1 MHEMKIA
8 IIGQGYVGQTVGLYA
23 AQSHNVVGYDLH
35 AGLVHELNSGKTR
48 VEGLDATLL
57 TRGLAAGNYM
67 ATNDPQDID
76 GAEVVVIA
84 VPTPLTVDK
93 EPDMSFI
100 ESACQTIAAN
110 LTNDALIINE
120 STSYPGTVRKF
131 IKGNIEKLAPNRN
144 HMYAVSPERVDPGR
158 LDWNQANTPRLFAG
172 LTKEATAKT
181 RDFYSTF
188 AKNLVEVSKPEV
200 AEAAK
205 LFENTYRQVNI
216 ALVNEFAQIA
226 HALDI
231 PVREVLDAANTKPYG
246 FSKFTPSAGVGG
258 HCIPVDPSY
267 LAQVAEEHGVK
278 AKFIELSNQVN
289 LQMGHYIVERVKK
302 DNGGSL
308 QGKSV
313 QIIGVA
319 YKANVADVRET
330 PAEEIWSALES
341 EGAVISWHDPLV
353 DKWRGGKSAELGSEI
368 SIVVTKHDLLD
379 SATVMK
385 SSKYVFDTTG
395 KIENA
400 VQL

>member
-1 MHEMKIA
+1 MKVA
-8 IIGQGYVGQTVGLYA
+8 IIGQGYVGQTVAFYA
-23 AQSHNVVGYDLH
+23 ALNHKVVGFDLNS
-35 AGLVHELNSGKTR
+35 GLVAELNSGKTR
-48 VEGLDATLL
+48 VEGLDVTLL
-57 TRGLAAGNYM
+57 TKALSAGNYI
-67 ATNDPQDID
+67 ATNEPKDID

-84 VPTPLTVDK
+84 VPTPLTADK
-93 EPDMSFI
+93 KPDMSYI
-100 ESACQTIAAN
+100 ESACQTIATY

-131 IKGNIEKLAPNRN
+131 IKGTIEELAPNRK

-158 LDWNQANTPRLFAG
+158 LDWNQTNTPRLFAG
-172 LTKEATAKT
+172 LTKEATTKT
-181 RDFYSTF
+181 RAFYGTF
-188 AKNLVEVSKPEV
+188 ARNLVEVSKPEV

-226 HALDI
+226 HALGI

-330 PAEEIWSALES
+330 PADEIWAALQA

-353 DKWRGGKSAELGSEI
+353 EKWREGSSAELGSDI
-368 SIVVTKHDLLD
+368 AIVVTKHDLID
-379 SATVMK
+379 SSAVLK

-395 KIENA
+395 RIENA